1 MKIKLNEP
9 VSGTLLELE
18 VVRVDLPSGTGWSV
32 HMADGKKVV
41 ITYYKGLWKPNEIS
55 NISQEFWQ
63 VIGDEI
69 NHLLVEEQQEKH
81 TTITHTMVNTKPKR
95 PRIFF
100 SS

>member
-41 ITYYKGLWKPNEIS
+41 ITNYKGLWKTEEAG

-63 VIGDEI
+63 VVGNEI
-69 NHLLVEEQQEKH
+69 NRVLIEEPQH
-81 TTITHTMVNTKPKR
+81 TTITHTMVNTKPK
-95 PRIFF
+95 
-100 SS
+100 

>member
-41 ITYYKGLWKPNEIS
+41 ITYYKGFWKPNEIS

-69 NHLLVEEQQEKH
+69 NRLLVEEQQEKH